1 MRGLRLTHTH
11 EIVLSPK
18 LPVQGGGAQ
27 SRNSCSLHSL
37 LLAVMKLLRSQPNCN
52 EQGEEGGE
60 RSCQSLK
67 PTAHTPQGKGTP
79 LSPTPHPSVGHRFG
93 CCGCRAPSG
102 GTCVQLTA
110 AHPCSPA

>member
-37 LLAVMKLLRSQPNCN
+37 LLAVMKLLRSQPSRN
-52 EQGEEGGE
+52 EQGEEGG
-60 RSCQSLK
+60 
-67 PTAHTPQGKGTP
+67 GTFMP
-79 LSPTPHPSVGHRFG
+79 EP
-93 CCGCRAPSG
+93 
-102 GTCVQLTA
+102 
-110 AHPCSPA
+110 